1 MKKALLAAIAI
12 VSMGVA
18 SIETASAAPPQRY
31 EQSQDNQRTD
41 RNDRNDRDDQ
51 FKRGSYVVNGHRY
64 ERVSGP
70 AWKAPR
76 GYHQQNW
83 QRGQRLPVE
92 YRKVVVRDYRSAH
105 LNAPPRGYEY
115 VRVGNDV
122 VLTAIATGVISAVI
136 ANAFFN

>member
-1 MKKALLAAIAI
+1 MKKALLAAIAV
-12 VSMGVA
+12 VSMGVTT
-18 SIETASAAPPQRY
+18 IGTANAAPPTRY
-31 EQSQDNQRTD
+31 EQNQRND
-41 RNDRNDRDDQ
+41 RNDRNDQ
-51 FKRGSYVVNGHRY
+51 FKRGAYEVNGHRY

-76 GYHQQNW
+76 GYHQQKW